1 MLSDVQVNQKIP
13 FITISSHNEELDAK
27 IGGGLPL
34 GSLTLIEGGS
44 GTGKSILAQQ
54 MLYGALLDGVS
65 CSMFTS
71 ESTISR
77 MISQMKQLDQDI
89 LDFVLLKRAR
99 IFPMA
104 LTHLGADAP
113 QKLLE
118 AIRQETNR
126 GLIIVDSLTS
136 ALYHAEDNAAIMRFF
151 EECQMLCATGTS
163 ILVTLHPQGMTDE
176 LLNSVRALCDANL
189 KLKAEQDGQRLVKTL
204 EVTKVRGAQG
214 VTGSIVGFEVEPG
227 WGMRVIPISKARG

>member
-1 MLSDVQVNQKIP
+1 MSSENQKIP

-34 GSLTLIEGGS
+34 GSLTLVEGGS

-65 CSMFTS
+65 CSMFSS
-71 ESTISR
+71 ESSGSR
-77 MISQMKQLDQDI
+77 LINQMKKLDLDI
-89 LDFVLLKRAR
+89 LDFVLLKKAR
-99 IFPMA
+99 IYPMA
-104 LTHLGADAP
+104 LTNHGTEAPKALLDAV
-113 QKLLE
+113 K
-118 AIRQETNR
+118 QECNR
-126 GLIIVDSLTS
+126 GLIIIDSLTS
-136 ALYHAEDNAAIMRFF
+136 AIHSTLDDATILRFF
-151 EECQMLCATGTS
+151 EECQRLCATGTS
-163 ILVTLHPQGMTDE
+163 ILVTLHAQGMSED
-176 LLNSVRALCDANL
+176 LLNPIRALCDADL

-204 EVTKVRGAQG
+204 EVTKVRGAEG